1 MIRKALIPIAGK
13 ATRLM
18 PVTSAVPKAMLPL
31 VDSADQIRSV
41 LHLIRASLI
50 RVYPMKATRSV
61 VDANVSNA
69 GNGLRLMKTLN

>member
-31 VDSADQIRSV
+31 VNAGDQIRSV
-41 LHLIRASLI
+41 LHLICKEAICAGVEHIGL
-50 RVYPMKATRSV
+50 V
-61 VDANVSNA
+61 VSPWQ
-69 GNGLRLMKTLN
+69 T